1 MGVLKR
7 FEQRL
12 EGLVN
17 GTFAKVFKSEVQPV
31 EIAGALQ
38 RECDNNATIWNRERT
53 VVPNDFIVELSA
65 GDYDRLSP
73 YSGQLGDELAGLVRD
88 YAKQQRYSFMGP
100 IKVNLEKADD
110 LDTGLYRVRS
120 RTLASSTSQPQA
132 GPPSP
137 QGGYGY
143 PPENQPQGGYGYP
156 PVAAPPMPS
165 APPPGGPGARRPA
178 PVGPAGPAPAA
189 GPGGPGATGSRST
202 APATRSRAPRSYS
215 AEARKPT
222 CGSTTPAYRA
232 GTVRSGPERPRR
244 SRISGPP
251 TASWWTGS
259 TPPALRSATARGSSW
274 AVPPSFTG
282 KPKGE
287 AGAMSE
293 LTLTVMRLGFLA
305 VLWLFVIVAV
315 QVIRSDLF
323 GTRVTQRGSRRN
335 GAGAGG
341 APQQAGGRQ
350 ATPPQQRQRRGA
362 PTKLVVSEGILTGT
376 TVALA
381 GQTITLGRAHD
392 STIVL
397 DDDYAS
403 SRHARIYP
411 DRDGQWIVEDL
422 GSTNGTYLDR
432 TRLTTPTPIPPGA
445 PIRIGKTVIELRK

>member
-1 MGVLKR
+1 MGVLKK

-38 RECDNNATIWNRERT
+38 RECDNNATIWNRDRT
-53 VVPNDFIVELSA
+53 VVPNDFIVELSTP
-65 GDYDRLSP
+65 DFERLSP
-73 YSGQLGDELAGLVRD
+73 YSGQLGDELAGMVRD
-88 YAKQQRYSFMGP
+88 YAKQQRYTFMGP
-100 IKVNLEKADD
+100 IKVHLEKADD

-120 RTLASSTSQPQA
+120 RTLASSSDQRA
-132 GPPSP
+132 
-137 QGGYGY
+137 
-143 PPENQPQGGYGYP
+143 
-156 PVAAPPMPS
+156 VAP
-165 APPPGGPGARRPA
+165 
-178 PVGPAGPAPAA
+178 
-189 GPGGPGATGSRST
+189 ATGSRST
-202 APATRSRAPRSYS
+202 APAIRSPARHSCWAAAPR
-215 AEARKPT
+215 PT
-222 CGSTTPAYRA
+222 CGSTTPASPA
-232 GTVRSGPERPRR
+232 GTARSGPERPRP
-244 SRISGPP
+244 SRISDPP

-323 GTRVTQRGSRRN
+323 GTRVTQRGSRRES
-335 GAGAGG
+335 GRQ
-341 APQQAGGRQ
+341 QQAARQ
-350 ATPPQQRQRRGA
+350 AAPPQQRQQAAGGRQRRNA
-362 PTKLVVSEGILTGT
+362 PTKLVVTEGTLTGT
-376 TVALA
+376 TVALQ

-432 TRLTTPTPIPPGA
+432 TRLTTPTPIAPGA
-445 PIRIGKTVIELRK
+445 PLRIGKTVIELRK